1 MHIVKYWCNYLDSYK
16 LAVEC
21 LRERIAKKIKQEM
34 STQEA
39 NDDIEQNGFLLH

>member
-1 MHIVKYWCNYLDSYK
+1 MS
-16 LAVEC
+16 
-21 LRERIAKKIKQEM
+21 LREDRKKIKQEM